1 MARVEIAFTVPLYVC
16 GFDEQQVQ
24 RVAGEGPSVS
34 AAQSSAEARLPDDVD
49 VVDYCVCEG

>member
-24 RVAGEGPSVS
+24 RVAGESPSVS
-34 AAQSSAEARLPDDVD
+34 AAQSSAEARLPDGVD